1 MTKRELKEQEEIQ
14 KCLNCQYPECVNC
27 LGPYGRPD
35 KIAKRHSKW
44 EDTIKRCVAEG
55 MSDRKIAVIIGVD
68 HKTVGN
74 LRRSFGIPSI
84 QGRGR
89 PRGSG
94 TKA

>member
-1 MTKRELKEQEEIQ
+1 MTKRELREQEEIR

-27 LGPYGRPD
+27 LSPD
-35 KIAKRHSKW
+35 WHGKVARRHAKW
-44 EDTIKRCVAEG
+44 AEIIKKSVSEG
-55 MSDRKIAVIIGVD
+55 MSDCKIAVAIGVD
-68 HKTVGN
+68 RKTVGN
-74 LRRSFGIPSI
+74 LRRALGIPSI

>member
-1 MTKRELKEQEEIQ
+1 MTKRELREQEEIQ

-27 LGPYGRPD
+27 LSPDGRYG
-35 KIAKRHSKW
+35 KVAERHSRW

-74 LRRSFGIPSI
+74 LRRSLGIPSI

>member
-1 MTKRELKEQEEIQ
+1 MTKQEMREQEEIQ

-27 LGPYGRPD
+27 LSPDGRYG

-55 MSDRKIAVIIGVD
+55 MSDCKIAVVIGVD
-68 HKTVGN
+68 RKTVGN
-74 LRRSFGIPSI
+74 LRRSLGIPSI